1 MPQITSTA
9 VVATA
14 RGARYGKQ
22 LASHLGRKAEASWD
36 EATGSGRVTFDR
48 GAARVEMTTDADAL
62 HFELHTPADRADL
75 FEDVVGR
82 HLVRFGARDELA
94 VAWVRSDGSPGTR
107 QENAG
112 D

>member
-9 VVATA
+9 VVATD

-22 LASHLGRKAEASWD
+22 LASHLGRKAEATWD
-36 EATGSGRVTFDR
+36 EAAGTGRVTFDG
-48 GAARVEMTTDADAL
+48 GAAHVDLETGAEAL
-62 HFELHTPADRADL
+62 RFELHTPADRADV

-82 HLVRFGARDELA
+82 HFVRFGVREGFV
-94 VAWVRSDGSPGTR
+94 VAWVRSDGSTGTR
-107 QENAG
+107 QESAA